1 MIIIVNL
8 SEKEDKDTTLPTINI
23 MQKYEYIKLKKEK
36 NEEDFCNQA
45 LKKIQQNEEN
55 HRKNY
60 LRRLNS
66 LNRKLLS
73 QNKLYRQKSFNCIK
87 RIQLKDEELKQNYI
101 KKDILKSYSINKII
115 SKIKYKKNQESIQK
129 QIKKDNIK
137 ERQELMNQKI
147 EKNFL
152 DYQKK
157 LKTAKNKLI
166 KKDMNFNEYEDK
178 KMNKII
184 KFSNLQ
190 KENLKKVNNELE
202 IYYNDLI
209 QRHEDNVS
217 IINELQREE
226 DNKRSD
232 ALRRIINEQIKKN
245 KEFENLGKF
254 KGKMNNENINNLR
267 EDKVKQIFYQKKI
280 EEERKKK
287 EKEEADY
294 LNKI

>member
-1 MIIIVNL
+1 
-8 SEKEDKDTTLPTINI
+8 
-23 MQKYEYIKLKKEK
+23 
-36 NEEDFCNQA
+36 
-45 LKKIQQNEEN
+45 
-55 HRKNY
+55 
-60 LRRLNS
+60 
-66 LNRKLLS
+66 
-73 QNKLYRQKSFNCIK
+73 
-87 RIQLKDEELKQNYI
+87 
-101 KKDILKSYSINKII
+101 
-115 SKIKYKKNQESIQK
+115 
-129 QIKKDNIK
+129 
-137 ERQELMNQKI
+137 MNQKI

-287 EKEEADY
+287 EKEEEDY